1 MNREN
6 TVGKLRATKLILVV
20 LAVALICSTV
30 VAGNVYIQL
39 ENTKQQLANLQT
51 ENANA
56 LTQVR
61 SQYQADID
69 ELQNYILSQPDLA
82 SGAMQQGL
90 MATHCESDVVS
101 NNELAAMAGVTPDV
115 IVDKK
120 YALFLPDLTLPQSEM
135 EALKKLLAAREAVL
149 NKTTASYYT
158 TEEELARNVEQQQ
171 QALESI
177 DKEVAAVL
185 PQEEY
190 ENYRLL
196 KDSGF
201 EQYQQKQFNRALAPE
216 SQLDNIQQRSL
227 LLAKLKNKDSFNNQ
241 LSLANQLAQDGG
253 AAANDGKQ
261 LIMSAL
267 DSYSQNYFA
276 EAKSV
281 LTQEQYNALVEYESQ
296 QFSQMRR
303 SLRNSME

>member
-6 TVGKLRATKLILVV
+6 TVGKLRATKLILIV

-56 LTQVR
+56 LTKVR

-120 YALFLPDLTLPQSEM
+120 YALFLPDLTLPQNEM

-241 LSLANQLAQDGG
+241 LSLANQLAKDGG
-253 AAANDGKQ
+253 AAAQDGKQ

>member
-6 TVGKLRATKLILVV
+6 TVGKLSATKLILVV

-82 SGAMQQGL
+82 SGAMQQGF

-101 NNELAAMAGVTPDV
+101 HNELAAMAGVTPDV

-120 YALFLPDLTLPQSEM
+120 YALFLPDLTLPQNEM
-135 EALKKLLAAREAVL
+135 ETLKKLLAAREAVL

-227 LLAKLKNKDSFNNQ
+227 LLAKLKSKDSFNNQ
-241 LSLANQLAQDGG
+241 VSLANQLAQDGG

-281 LTQEQYNALVEYESQ
+281 LTQEQYNALVEYESL

>member
-1 MNREN
+1 M
-6 TVGKLRATKLILVV
+6 T
-20 LAVALICSTV
+20 
-30 VAGNVYIQL
+30 
-39 ENTKQQLANLQT
+39 
-51 ENANA
+51 
-56 LTQVR
+56 
-61 SQYQADID
+61 
-69 ELQNYILSQPDLA
+69 
-82 SGAMQQGL
+82 
-90 MATHCESDVVS
+90 
-101 NNELAAMAGVTPDV
+101 GVTPDV

-135 EALKKLLAAREAVL
+135 ETLKKLLAAREAVL

-227 LLAKLKNKDSFNNQ
+227 LLAKLKSKDSFNNQ

>member
-6 TVGKLRATKLILVV
+6 TVGKLRATKLILVI
-20 LAVALICSTV
+20 LAVAWVCSIV
-30 VAGNVYIQL
+30 VASNVYLQL
-39 ENTKQQLANLQT
+39 EGTKQQLANLNT

-56 LTQVR
+56 LSQVR

-90 MATHCESDVVS
+90 VATLCESDVVS
-101 NNELAAMAGVTPDV
+101 NNELAAMTGVTPDV

-135 EALKKLLAAREAVL
+135 ETLKKLLAAREAVL

-227 LLAKLKNKDSFNNQ
+227 LLAKLKSKDSFNNQ

>member
-101 NNELAAMAGVTPDV
+101 NNELAAMAGVTPMLLW
-115 IVDKK
+115 IKNM
-120 YALFLPDLTLPQSEM
+120 LFFC
-135 EALKKLLAAREAVL
+135 R
-149 NKTTASYYT
+149 
-158 TEEELARNVEQQQ
+158 
-171 QALESI
+171 I
-177 DKEVAAVL
+177 
-185 PQEEY
+185 
-190 ENYRLL
+190 
-196 KDSGF
+196 
-201 EQYQQKQFNRALAPE
+201 
-216 SQLDNIQQRSL
+216 
-227 LLAKLKNKDSFNNQ
+227 
-241 LSLANQLAQDGG
+241 
-253 AAANDGKQ
+253 
-261 LIMSAL
+261 
-267 DSYSQNYFA
+267 
-276 EAKSV
+276 
-281 LTQEQYNALVEYESQ
+281 
-296 QFSQMRR
+296 
-303 SLRNSME
+303 

>member
-6 TVGKLRATKLILVV
+6 TVGKLSATKLILVV

-120 YALFLPDLTLPQSEM
+120 YALFLPDLTLPQNEM
-135 EALKKLLAAREAVL
+135 ETLKKLLAAREAVL

-227 LLAKLKNKDSFNNQ
+227 LLAKLKSKDSFNNQ

>member
-6 TVGKLRATKLILVV
+6 TVGKLRATKLILVI
-20 LAVALICSTV
+20 LAVAWVCSMV
-30 VAGNVYIQL
+30 VASNVYLQL
-39 ENTKQQLANLQT
+39 EGTKQQLANLRT

-90 MATHCESDVVS
+90 VATHCESDVVS
-101 NNELAAMAGVTPDV
+101 NNELAAMTGVTPDV

-135 EALKKLLAAREAVL
+135 ETLKKLLAAREAVL

-227 LLAKLKNKDSFNNQ
+227 LLAKLKSKD
-241 LSLANQLAQDGG
+241 
-253 AAANDGKQ
+253 
-261 LIMSAL
+261 
-267 DSYSQNYFA
+267 
-276 EAKSV
+276 
-281 LTQEQYNALVEYESQ
+281 
-296 QFSQMRR
+296 
-303 SLRNSME
+303 

>member
-6 TVGKLRATKLILVV
+6 TVGKLSATKLILVI
-20 LAVALICSTV
+20 LAVAWVCSMV
-30 VAGNVYIQL
+30 VASNVYLQL
-39 ENTKQQLANLQT
+39 EGTKQQLANLRT

-90 MATHCESDVVS
+90 VATHCESDVVS
-101 NNELAAMAGVTPDV
+101 NNALAAMTGVTPDV

-135 EALKKLLAAREAVL
+135 ETLKKLLAAREAVL

-227 LLAKLKNKDSFNNQ
+227 LLAKLKSKDSFNNQ

>member
-51 ENANA
+51 ENATA

-120 YALFLPDLTLPQSEM
+120 YALFLPDLTLPQNEM
-135 EALKKLLAAREAVL
+135 ETLKKLLAAREAVL